1 MEPRSD
7 PMQPRD
13 FNLLVEKW
21 DKLNKF
27 KSAAD
32 QQKNGVLNGRNY
44 YIMNSKG
51 DLTEDI
57 TKALSKEQLTKTIDE
72 FSHIKENSTINGI
85 IVTKKTKDELQ
96 ALVND
101 ILSLA
106 PKSKYPTSGGKRQV
120 TRIKAESPPPQKTQ
134 VQFVKEK
141 ASEQPREA
149 IEALKESYE
158 REITSYLEKV
168 IKKKFTVDEEGVS
181 NIIKEKYQDLIQKGK
196 DILQQAYKAAESS
209 ISDGKTDIESFFDD
223 INKTIKKE
231 IPKLKGFKKD
241 ELKMLKKSIDT
252 AIDEFFPFK
261 NVEDKPRK

>member
-13 FNLLVEKW
+13 FNLLVENW

-27 KSAAD
+27 KTAAD

-57 TKALSKEQLTKTIDE
+57 TKALSKDQLAKTIDE
-72 FSHIKENSTINGI
+72 FSQIKENSTINGI
-85 IVTKKTKDELQ
+85 IVTKKTKNELQ

-106 PKSKYPTSGGKRQV
+106 PKNKYPTSGGKRQV
-120 TRIKAESPPPQKTQ
+120 TRIRAESPPPPKTQ
-134 VQFVKEK
+134 VQFIKEK
-141 ASEQPREA
+141 APEQPREA
-149 IEALKESYE
+149 IEALKETYE
-158 REITSYLEKV
+158 REITSSLEKM
-168 IKKKFTVDEEGVS
+168 IKKKFTLDEEGVS
-181 NIIKEKYQDLIQKGK
+181 SVIKQKYQELIQKGK
-196 DILQQAYKAAESS
+196 DLLTQAYKSAEGN
-209 ISDGKTDIESFFDD
+209 ISDGKSDIESFFED

-231 IPKLKGFKKD
+231 LPKLKGFKKD
-241 ELKMLKKSIDT
+241 ELKMLRKSIDK

-261 NVEDKPRK
+261 TLGDKPAK

>member
-13 FNLLVEKW
+13 FNLLVENW

-27 KSAAD
+27 KTAAD

-57 TKALSKEQLTKTIDE
+57 TKTIDE
-72 FSHIKENSTINGI
+72 FSQIKENSTINGI
-85 IVTKKTKDELQ
+85 IVTKKTKNELQ

-106 PKSKYPTSGGKRQV
+106 PKNKYPTSGGKRQV
-120 TRIKAESPPPQKTQ
+120 TRIRAESPPPPKTQ
-134 VQFVKEK
+134 VQFIKEK
-141 ASEQPREA
+141 APEQPREA
-149 IEALKESYE
+149 IEALKETYE
-158 REITSYLEKV
+158 REITSSLEKM
-168 IKKKFTVDEEGVS
+168 IKKKFTLDEEGVS
-181 NIIKEKYQDLIQKGK
+181 SVIKQKYQELIQKGK
-196 DILQQAYKAAESS
+196 DLLTQAYKSAEGN
-209 ISDGKTDIESFFDD
+209 ISDGKSDIESFFED

-231 IPKLKGFKKD
+231 LPKLKGFKKD
-241 ELKMLKKSIDT
+241 ELKMLRKSIDK

-261 NVEDKPRK
+261 TLGDKPAK